1 MLFASKG
8 DECYRKRTRRGTKQK
23 FFILKSQFNLVGR
36 RIDRMRSK
44 GEKEQDFHFFFPVF
58 KKYGSILFFVGI
70 LFFLLRYS

>member
-44 GEKEQDFHFFFPVF
+44 GEKEQDFHFFFP
-58 KKYGSILFFVGI
+58 
-70 LFFLLRYS
+70 FLKNMDQFYFL